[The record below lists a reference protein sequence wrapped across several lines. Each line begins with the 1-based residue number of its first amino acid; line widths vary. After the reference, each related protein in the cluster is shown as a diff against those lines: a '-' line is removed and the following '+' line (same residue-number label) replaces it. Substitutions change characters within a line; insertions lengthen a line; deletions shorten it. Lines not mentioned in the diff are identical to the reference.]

1 MDDHGSLKVVPQTN
15 RDLVEQMERTGDGN
29 KLVTTDEDAIAGD
42 SDDGEAAE
50 PVVTNNDI
58 EMKTVS
64 WNDDPQEFKNLC
76 KQIFDSFPQDPHYKP
91 LLIYS
96 GSRIGE
102 YMAHMLSLPEEIL
115 LDIFLSCERLAIYT
129 VNSNA
134 LASSLTTYDSCDK
147 VVEVEHPVIPPDY
160 DCISI
165 LGSCD
170 GLLCISACVSG
181 RYDAEVTCI
190 WNPSTGE
197 YKKLPSSFKHFPN
210 EGRSLY
216 GFGYDTKIDDYK
228 LVKVRDFDGKR
239 GRSKFNVYMLGS
251 NSWKRFQPIPYWFR
265 PKFPGV
271 LVNGKLHW
279 LGVTRADNSS
289 VIVSLDIG
297 NEKFDEMSLP
307 EEPLEAREALKYVGA
322 LEGCL
327 CMISNSYDFMR
338 LVDIWVMQEYGVMKS
353 WSKRF
358 RLTQVF
364 IAQTYFTPLW
374 SFRHEWA
381 ENYVCSLVPVKSN
394 VFVERKKSTTKPV
407 ATWVSSQ
414 LVTVGMLNEVVT
426 LKGHGAACATTCL
439 KV

>member
-1 MDDHGSLKVVPQTN
+1 
-15 RDLVEQMERTGDGN
+15 
-29 KLVTTDEDAIAGD
+29 
-42 SDDGEAAE
+42 
-50 PVVTNNDI
+50 
-58 EMKTVS
+58 
-64 WNDDPQEFKNLC
+64 
-76 KQIFDSFPQDPHYKP
+76 
-91 LLIYS
+91 
-96 GSRIGE
+96 
-102 YMAHMLSLPEEIL
+102 MAHMLSLPEEIL
-115 LDIFLSCERLAIYT
+115 LDIFLRLAVMSLLPLRCVCKRLKTLLYSSKFVKMHLNYNVEKNNICVMFKDICSCERLAIYT

-374 SFRHEWA
+374 SFRHGEILFETSQCLVLYNTHHNIVKVLKLCEDSHFPRIEWA

-407 ATWVSSQ
+407 ATWV
-414 LVTVGMLNEVVT
+414 V
-426 LKGHGAACATTCL
+426 KD
-439 KV
+439 